1 MGSHAKY
8 VITVEAMVRCLVDH
22 GAGAPVGDG
31 MDFKAGQNYRMVRW
45 GSRAGSGVDVD
56 VVDDTCWWTSY
67 DIDGAYCLPAENG
80 DVVEV
85 LGTQEGITRRQLRHS
100 ERTARYRELR
110 YETRD
115 QLIARLTTLDYP
127 WAERLQE
134 WTDHQIRDRVVTE
147 ERKAA
152 GKRGEDV

>member
-1 MGSHAKY
+1 MAETY
-8 VITVEAMVRCLVDH
+8 AIAVEAKIRCLVDH

-31 MDFKAGQNYRMVRW
+31 MDFKAGQEYRMVRW
-45 GSRAGSGVDVD
+45 SARGGAELE

-80 DVVEV
+80 DVVYV
-85 LGTQEGITRRQLRHS
+85 LAERQGITRRQLRHT
-100 ERTARYRELR
+100 ERTARHRELR

-115 QLIARLTTLDYP
+115 QLIERLKTLDYP

-134 WTDHQIRDRVVTE
+134 WTDHQIRDRVITE

>member
-1 MGSHAKY
+1 MKNTTYA
-8 VITVEAMVRCLVDH
+8 IAVEATIRCLVDH

-31 MDFKAGQNYRMVRW
+31 MDFKAGQEYRMVRW
-45 GSRAGSGVDVD
+45 NGRAGRDLEIE

-80 DVVEV
+80 DVVAVIAER
-85 LGTQEGITRRQLRHS
+85 QGITRRQLRHS

-110 YETRD
+110 HETRD
-115 QLIARLTTLDYP
+115 RLIERLKTLDYP

-134 WTDHQIRDRVVTE
+134 WTDHQIRDRVITE

-152 GKRGEDV
+152 GKHGEDV